1 VLTRG
6 FGSDDDDDVLG
17 CTPIIQDICHGLMT
31 TSGSGENKARRRLRV
46 LGRLAFRYLAI
57 QCLAPGASP
66 ADRSAAQQHLLE
78 TIVQDLEL
86 SISFL
91 HQKRQ
96 DLGRVMSSGDIG
108 TPPPATSHHWPPPA
122 ITTPFPLRLS
132 RSLELFD

>member
-1 VLTRG
+1 
-6 FGSDDDDDVLG
+6 
-17 CTPIIQDICHGLMT
+17 MT

-57 QCLAPGASP
+57 QCLAPGASQ
-66 ADRSAAQQHLLE
+66 ADRTAAQQHLLE

-108 TPPPATSHHWPPPA
+108 THHHHA
-122 ITTPFPLRLS
+122 FPLSVSLRLS
-132 RSLELFD
+132 LSLSLGRSIV